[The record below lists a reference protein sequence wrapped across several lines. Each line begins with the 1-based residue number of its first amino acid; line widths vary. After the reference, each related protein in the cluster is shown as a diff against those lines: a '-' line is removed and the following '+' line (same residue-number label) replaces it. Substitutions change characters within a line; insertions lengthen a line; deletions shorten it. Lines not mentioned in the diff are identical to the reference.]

1 MKILLAFSFLC
12 IVLLI
17 GCIQIANVK
26 IRVVKYQGNCL
37 QPVSKIPCCEA
48 FPQENFLLTIDD
60 QNYSTNKNGEVLL
73 NLEENKTYVIEFQGC
88 EKKEAL
94 EIFVTKKGA
103 IYEKTVVYG
112 NGASIKENV
121 TDWKIEINLACCL
134 T

>member
-1 MKILLAFSFLC
+1 MKTLLAFSFLC

-26 IRVVKYQGNCL
+26 IRVVRYEGNCL
-37 QPVSKIPCCEA
+37 PPISKIPCCEA
-48 FPQENFLLTIDD
+48 FSQENFSLIIDG

-88 EKKEAL
+88 MKKEAL
-94 EIFVTKKGA
+94 EIFMTKKGA
-103 IYEKTVVYG
+103 NYEKTVVYG
-112 NGASIKENV
+112 NSASVKENV
-121 TDWKIEINLACCL
+121 TDWTVEINLACCL